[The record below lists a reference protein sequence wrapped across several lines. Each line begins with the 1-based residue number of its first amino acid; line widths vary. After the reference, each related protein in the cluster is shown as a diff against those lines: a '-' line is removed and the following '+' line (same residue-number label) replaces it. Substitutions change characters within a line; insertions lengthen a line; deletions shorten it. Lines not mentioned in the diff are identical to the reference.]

1 MDYEFTQTWTKE
13 DYVAFATNHM
23 KASILKPTNL
33 ILFSLSIGYLIITP
47 FFTGEFTFFFLG
59 IGVFLFIGAF
69 LLFTRAG
76 AKKAYEKNKDFM
88 TINFKITD
96 DGITYMNVEGELV
109 KPWNELYSFSETEE
123 YFFVYFSKHRGMLFA
138 KRDFSY
144 ELRRF
149 IIDNVQKH
157 LVNKRKIKL
166 LKRDD

>member
-1 MDYEFTQTWTKE
+1 
-13 DYVAFATNHM
+13 
-23 KASILKPTNL
+23 
-33 ILFSLSIGYLIITP
+33 
-47 FFTGEFTFFFLG
+47 
-59 IGVFLFIGAF
+59 
-69 LLFTRAG
+69 
-76 AKKAYEKNKDFM
+76 M